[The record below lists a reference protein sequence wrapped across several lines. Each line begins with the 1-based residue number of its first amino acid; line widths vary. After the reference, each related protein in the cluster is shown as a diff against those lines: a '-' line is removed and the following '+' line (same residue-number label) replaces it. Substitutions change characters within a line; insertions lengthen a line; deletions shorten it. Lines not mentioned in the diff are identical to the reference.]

1 MNSMAA
7 VREAEFDP
15 FAEGDFDR
23 VFPTSEAQ
31 REVWLADRLSPQ
43 ASLAFNESVTLR
55 LRGALDVEALQGA
68 LKALGLRHEAL
79 RCCFGA
85 DGNDQFVSRDAGLI
99 LQRVD
104 LTRQPED
111 AREAALRLAAEQ
123 AVETVF
129 DLERGPLLRAALYQL
144 APDDHALLLTA
155 HHIVCDGW
163 SWGVIAMDLGALY
176 AEQIGVAPGPLDCAG
191 YSDYVR
197 WELEQ
202 GASEAMREHERY
214 WLHQYR
220 GSLPVL
226 DLPTDRAR
234 PAMRG
239 FASRRLDH
247 ELDAALLGDL
257 RALAARSG
265 VSLFACLLGSF
276 GLLLS
281 RLGGQDD
288 VVVGV
293 PAAGQASSG
302 LTGLVGHCVN
312 LLPIRLAVDPGQP
325 LSELLKHSSAQ
336 LMDGFEHQALT
347 YAALLRHL
355 QVARDPR
362 RLPLVS
368 VMFNLDQPLRG
379 LEQAYPNLRVDL
391 SSNPRHFEN
400 FELFVN
406 AVPVGDRLRLECQY
420 NTDLFDEVSVR
431 RWLAAFETLLRAAVG
446 HAQLPLGELAWLNE
460 PAQAELKALQPP
472 PTAVPGAQLMHAG
485 FAQQCLKTPDS
496 VAVLDGA
503 VSLSYQTLDRRAN
516 QLARAMR
523 ARGVRRGSRV
533 GLCLTRQAEMVVAL
547 LAALR
552 AGAAYVPLDPGFP
565 AERLSFYAEDAAL
578 DLLVLDDGAASN
590 APTTWRPDASER
602 LLWLDRPATW
612 SDQVDDPLVPGED
625 DPGPEDAAYLIYTS
639 GSTGKPKGVA
649 VPHRAV
655 ANFLHSMVR
664 EPGLAAGDCLAAVTT
679 LSFDIAVLEWLLP
692 LQVGARALIVPRE
705 VVMDAFLL
713 NRWLEQHAVTAMQ
726 GTPSLWRM
734 LLDTPWRGGR
744 GFKALVGGEAFPLDV
759 AQQLLERAGEV
770 WNLYG
775 PTETTIWST
784 VWRVD
789 GAALKHRGMSIGRP
803 LDNTEVWVLDAR
815 QQPCPVGVPG
825 EIYIGGR
832 GVAIGYVNRPELT
845 QERFLTGGLPAAVA
859 GPLYRTGD
867 RGRWC
872 NDGLLE
878 HQGRLDFQVKVR
890 GYRIELG
897 EIESACE
904 EVSGVAQSV
913 VLAREDS
920 PGDTRLVAYLT
931 LRPGATLD
939 EAALKAHLRG
949 KLPDYMLPQHV
960 VPLPRMPLLPN
971 GKVDRKSLPAPE
983 LGGAQET
990 GAPVPARNDTERF
1003 ILTAMEEVLKLPGL
1017 GVQHDFFALGGHSL
1031 LAARLT
1037 AQINRHFQINLPL
1050 SALFEAPNAERLA
1063 LAVTRLS
1070 AAGLPKRQPIVAL
1083 PGRRT
1088 APLTPM
1094 QERIRF
1100 VQELHPERVLYN
1112 TPSGHRFKG
1121 PLDLRAFE
1129 RALQRIVDRQPA
1141 LRTRIAP
1148 AAQGALQIVEPT
1160 LAFRLPLV
1168 DLTDV
1173 PAAERESVLMQRM
1186 QDVVD
1191 APIDIHQGPLFRA
1204 VLYRLAADEHAL
1216 LFMPHHIVWDGW
1228 SFDLFYGEM
1237 AALYAAFIEGR
1248 ADPLPPLTVSY
1259 GDYAEWY
1266 LQWLNGAEAAQQL
1279 DYWKQRFAR
1288 TEAPAVPWTD
1298 FPRRAGMSGAGVTEW
1313 VQIDAPTT
1321 ERLRALARKEEVTLN
1336 MLAFAVYTAMM
1347 SRVIGGASIVMGVP
1361 VRGRLMAE
1369 VEPVMGF
1376 FNNLLP
1382 LPMRVDA
1389 TLSWAT
1395 YMQQVRATL
1404 VEALQHQD
1412 IAFERL
1418 AMEPEVAAL
1427 SQKAGLY
1434 QALFSYQDAR
1444 AREWQWGP
1452 LTQERI
1458 AIFQKGAT
1466 EDLGLWLMELQDR
1479 LVGGFTYN
1487 ADIYSQATAQA
1498 LHARFMELLQRL
1510 AENPDTDLD
1519 HLLGESDTVSGR
1531 YLQSRREGGEPPAAQ
1546 ANEPPVA
1553 SAAQAVIPD
1562 EKDANLSLTEA
1573 ELCQIWS
1580 RLLGLP
1586 HVGVHDNFFNIGG
1599 NSLKAM
1605 QLIAEIEQRLV
1616 KRVRPAVLL
1625 EAPTVRQLATVLDQM
1640 AGRNSLV
1647 RLRAGAG
1654 RPAVFFIHDAD
1665 GEILLYRNL
1674 AYRLDEG
1681 HACYALQPHVD
1692 ENGVVLHTVMSDMV
1706 EHYMAKIRSVQPHGP
1721 YILAG
1726 LCVGGNIAF
1735 EIARRL
1741 QQEGEAIAMVAL
1753 FDAADVFAPKIKGLQ
1768 AQRRLNRV
1776 TRLFQ
1781 DGQGEV
1787 ALGAVGSALPGL
1799 LRKIKGY
1806 VGYQV
1811 GSRLARLWVQARVR
1825 LLRLYLARQWRVP
1838 AVLRGLTVREVLS
1851 CSELALG
1858 HTGKLQGDVWLF
1870 RASAG
1875 TQDPGDEPFAAFYQD
1890 AQFGWDRRITG
1901 RVLGCDVPGG
1911 HASLLQEPQVEHLAQ
1926 LMRADIDVALA
1937 AKD

>member
-1 MNSMAA
+1 MAA

-55 LRGALDVEALQGA
+55 LKGALDADALEGA
-68 LKALGLRHEAL
+68 LRALGQRHEAL
-79 RCCFGA
+79 RCCLGA
-85 DGNDQFVSRDAGLI
+85 DGNEQFVQRDAGLS
-99 LQRVD
+99 LPRVD
-104 LTRQPED
+104 LTQQPQD
-111 AREAALRLAAEQ
+111 SREAALRLAAEQ

-197 WELEQ
+197 WETEQ

-214 WLHQYR
+214 WLQQYR

-247 ELDAALLGDL
+247 ELDAALVADL
-257 RALAARSG
+257 RGLAARSG

-276 GLLLS
+276 GLLMS

-312 LLPIRLAVDPGQP
+312 LLPIRLTVDPGQP
-325 LSELLKHSSAQ
+325 LSALLKHSSTQ
-336 LMDGFEHQALT
+336 LLDGFEHQALT

-355 QVARDPR
+355 QVSRDPK

-379 LEQAYPNLRVDL
+379 LDQAYPDLRAEL
-391 SSNPRHFEN
+391 RSNPRHFEN

-406 AVPVGDRLRLECQY
+406 AVPDGERLRLECQY

-431 RWLAAFETLLRAAVG
+431 RWLAAFETLLHAAVAG
-446 HAQLPLGELAWLNE
+446 AETPLGELAWLN
-460 PAQAELKALQPP
+460 AQAQTELKALQPSP
-472 PTAVPGAQLMHAG
+472 VTVPGEQLMHAG
-485 FAQQCLKTPDS
+485 FTQQCLKTPDS
-496 VAVLDGA
+496 VAVLDGT
-503 VSLSYQTLDRRAN
+503 VSLSYQALDRRAN
-516 QLARAMR
+516 RLARAMR

-547 LAALR
+547 LATLR

-565 AERLSFYAEDAAL
+565 SERLSFYAEDAVL

-590 APTTWRPDASER
+590 APTAWRADAPGR

-612 SDQVDDPLVPGED
+612 ADQSDDPLAPGED
-625 DPGPEDAAYLIYTS
+625 DPQPEDAAYLIYTS

-664 EPGLAAGDCLAAVTT
+664 EPGLVAGDCLAAVTT

-692 LQVGARALIVPRE
+692 LQVGARVLIVPRE

-713 NRWLEQHAVTAMQ
+713 TRWLEQHAVTVMQ

-734 LLDTPWRGGR
+734 LLDTPWRGGPK
-744 GFKALVGGEAFPLDV
+744 FKALVGGEAFPLDV
-759 AQQLLERAGEV
+759 AQQLLERAGQV

-789 GAALKHRGMSIGRP
+789 GAALKRRGMSIGRP
-803 LDNTEVWVLDAR
+803 LDNTEVWILDPR
-815 QQPCPVGVPG
+815 QQPCPVGVSG

-845 QERFLTGGLPAAVA
+845 QERFLSSGLPAGVC

-897 EIESACE
+897 EIESVCE
-904 EVSGVAQSV
+904 EVSAVAQCV

-920 PGDTRLVAYLT
+920 PGDTRLVAYLA
-931 LRPGATLD
+931 LRPGTALD
-939 EAALKAHLRG
+939 ESALKAHLRS

-960 VPLPRMPLLPN
+960 IALPRMPLLPN
-971 GKVDRKSLPAPE
+971 GKIDRKALPAPE
-983 LGGAQET
+983 QGRAQEA
-990 GAPVPARNDTERF
+990 GAPVPPRNDTERF

-1050 SALFEAPNAERLA
+1050 SALFEAPDAERLA
-1063 LAVTRLS
+1063 HIVEGLQKTGQS
-1070 AAGLPKRQPIVAL
+1070 ARRPITVL

-1088 APLTPM
+1088 APLTPT
-1094 QERIRF
+1094 QEWVRF
-1100 VQELHPERVLYN
+1100 VQDLNPERLLYN
-1112 TPSGHRFKG
+1112 TPSAHRLRG
-1121 PLDLRAFE
+1121 PMDLAAFE
-1129 RALQRIVDRQPA
+1129 KALKQIIHRQPA
-1141 LRTRIAP
+1141 LRSRISSAT
-1148 AAQGALQIVEPT
+1148 QDSLQIIDTALDFE
-1160 LAFRLPLV
+1160 LPLV
-1168 DLTDV
+1168 DLSAEPD
-1173 PAAERESVLMQRM
+1173 AAREQVLMQHM
-1186 QDVVD
+1186 QEVVD
-1191 APIDIHQGPLFRA
+1191 TPIDIHQAPLFRA
-1204 VLYRLAADEHAL
+1204 VLYRMAADEHVL

-1228 SFDLFYGEM
+1228 SFDLFYSEM
-1237 AALYAAFIEGR
+1237 AALYPAYLAGR
-1248 ADPLPPLTVSY
+1248 EDPLPPLAVTY
-1259 GDYAEWY
+1259 GDYADWY
-1266 LQWLNGAEAAQQL
+1266 LQWLNSAEAEKQL
-1279 DYWKQRFAR
+1279 TYWRQRF
-1288 TEAPAVPWTD
+1288 TKIETPAMPWTD
-1298 FPRRAGMSGAGVTEW
+1298 FPRQGGMTGAGVTEW
-1313 VQIDAPTT
+1313 VTIDAATT
-1321 ERLRALARKEEVTLN
+1321 ARLRTLARGADVTLN
-1336 MLAFAVYTAMM
+1336 MLGFSVYAAMM
-1347 SRVIGGASIVMGVP
+1347 SQVIGGRSIVMGVP

-1369 VEPVMGF
+1369 LEPVMGF
-1376 FNNLLP
+1376 FTNVLALP
-1382 LPMRVDA
+1382 LSRDANTTWKSFLQRV
-1389 TLSWAT
+1389 
-1395 YMQQVRATL
+1395 RGEL

-1412 IAFERL
+1412 IAFERV
-1418 AMEPEVAAL
+1418 AMEPEVSTH

-1444 AREWQWGP
+1444 DRETQWGP
-1452 LTQERI
+1452 LAHEPI
-1458 AIFQKGAT
+1458 GLFQKGAT
-1466 EDLGLWLMELQDR
+1466 QDLGLWLVELKDT
-1479 LVGGFTYN
+1479 LIGGFTYN
-1487 ADIYSQATAQA
+1487 ADIYAPETARA
-1498 LHARFMELLQRL
+1498 LRERFMELLMRL
-1510 AENPDTDLD
+1510 GVDPHLPLESLLD
-1519 HLLGESDTVSGR
+1519 E
-1531 YLQSRREGGEPPAAQ
+1531 EGSP
-1546 ANEPPVA
+1546 
-1553 SAAQAVIPD
+1553 SAAYLRAKRDGLAPRMSGSGSGQAAG
-1562 EKDANLSLTEA
+1562 DAQGATDDGSAGDAINRVTEV
-1573 ELCQIWS
+1573 ELCQIWAQ
-1580 RLLGLP
+1580 LLKLP
-1586 HVGVHDNFFNIGG
+1586 VVGVHDNFFNIGG

-1605 QLIAEIEQRLV
+1605 QLIAEIEQRMARRL
-1616 KRVRPAVLL
+1616 PAAVLL
-1625 EAPTVRQLATVLDQM
+1625 EAPTVRQLARVLDRT

-1647 RLRAGAG
+1647 RLKQGSG
-1654 RPAVFFIHDAD
+1654 RPAVFFVHDAD
-1665 GEILLYRNL
+1665 GQVLLYRNI
-1674 AYRLDEG
+1674 AYRLDAQ
-1681 HACYALQPHVD
+1681 HPCYALQPQVD
-1692 ENGVVLHTVMSDMV
+1692 AQGVVRHAEMSEMV
-1706 EHYMAKIRSVQPHGP
+1706 SHYIEKIRLVQPHGP

-1735 EIARRL
+1735 EIGRRL
-1741 QQEGEAIAMVAL
+1741 QHDGETVAMVAL
-1753 FDAADVFAPKIKGLQ
+1753 FDAADVGASRIKGLE
-1768 AQRRLNRV
+1768 AQRRLDRV
-1776 TRLFQ
+1776 TKLFQ
-1781 DGQGEV
+1781 DERGEV
-1787 ALGAVGSALPGL
+1787 GLNKVGTALPGL
-1799 LRKIKGY
+1799 LRKTWGY
-1806 VGYQV
+1806 VSYLTRSTV
-1811 GSRLARLWVQARVR
+1811 HRWDVR
-1825 LLRLYLARQWRVP
+1825 LRVGVLRAFLARQWRIP
-1838 AVLRGLTVREVLS
+1838 AILQRLTVRQVLS
-1851 CSELALG
+1851 CSEVGLKGTGRLA
-1858 HTGKLQGDVWLF
+1858 GDLWLF
-1870 RASAG
+1870 RASSG
-1875 TQDPGDEPFAAFYQD
+1875 TEDPGDEPFAVFYQD
-1890 AQFGWDRRITG
+1890 ALFGWDQRVTG
-1901 RVLGCDVPGG
+1901 QVHAFDVPGG
-1911 HASLLQEPQVEHLAQ
+1911 HASMLQEPQVERVAQ
-1926 LMRADIDVALA
+1926 MLQLGIDKALA
-1937 AKD
+1937 PKS